1 MATLYEIDA
10 AIMDCVDTETGEIID
25 EEKLNALLMERSA
38 KLEGVALWIK
48 NLDSDAA
55 AIRAER
61 EALEKRQKAAEN
73 KATSLRAWLAN
84 ALSGQK
90 FSTARVAISY
100 RKSVSTEVDSECV
113 AKKWCRKKITL
124 RRLELLVFHQPLS
137 FAWTIR
143 RLLFFQY
150 NSPPARLPVHTTLF
164 RWRNT
169 FSRHNCCPA
178 LVYY

>member
-10 AIMDCVDTETGEIID
+10 AIMDCVDAETGEIID

-73 KATSLRAWLAN
+73 KAASLRIWLAN

-100 RKSVSTEVDSECV
+100 RKSVSTEVDSESV
-113 AKKWCRKKITL
+113 AKKWCRKKITYTPDKTAIKEAL
-124 RRLELLVFHQPLS
+124 LSGMKIKGCRLVEKQN
-137 FAWTIR
+137 I
-143 RLLFFQY
+143 QIK
-150 NSPPARLPVHTTLF
+150 
-164 RWRNT
+164 
-169 FSRHNCCPA
+169 
-178 LVYY
+178 

>member
-10 AIMDCVDTETGEIID
+10 AIMDCVDAESGEIID
-25 EEKLNALLMERSA
+25 EEQLNSLLMERSA

-73 KATSLRAWLAN
+73 KAASLRRWLTE
-84 ALSGQK
+84 ALGGQK

-100 RKSVSTEVDSECV
+100 KKSVSTEVDNESV
-113 AKKWCRKKITL
+113 AKKWCKKKITYTPDKTAIKEAML
-124 RRLELLVFHQPLS
+124 SGVKIKGCRLVEKQN
-137 FAWTIR
+137 I
-143 RLLFFQY
+143 QIK
-150 NSPPARLPVHTTLF
+150 
-164 RWRNT
+164 
-169 FSRHNCCPA
+169 
-178 LVYY
+178 

>member
-10 AIMDCVDTETGEIID
+10 DIINCVDAETGEIID

-73 KATSLRAWLAN
+73 KAASLRAWLAN
-84 ALSGQK
+84 ALGGQK
-90 FSTARVAISY
+90 FSTARVAVSY
-100 RKSVSTEVDSECV
+100 RKSVSTEVDSESV
-113 AKKWCRKKITL
+113 AKTWCRKKITYTPDKTSIKEAL
-124 RRLELLVFHQPLS
+124 LSGMKIKGCRLVEKQN
-137 FAWTIR
+137 I
-143 RLLFFQY
+143 QIK
-150 NSPPARLPVHTTLF
+150 
-164 RWRNT
+164 
-169 FSRHNCCPA
+169 
-178 LVYY
+178 

>member
-25 EEKLNALLMERSA
+25 EKKLNALLMERSA

-73 KATSLRAWLAN
+73 KAASLRIWLAN

-100 RKSVSTEVDSECV
+100 RKSVSTEVDSDI
-113 AKKWCRKKITL
+113 APKKWCKKKITYTPDKTAIKEAL
-124 RRLELLVFHQPLS
+124 LSGMKIKGCRLVEKQN
-137 FAWTIR
+137 I
-143 RLLFFQY
+143 QIK
-150 NSPPARLPVHTTLF
+150 
-164 RWRNT
+164 
-169 FSRHNCCPA
+169 
-178 LVYY
+178 

>member
-10 AIMDCVDTETGEIID
+10 AIVDCVDEETGEIID
-25 EEKLNALLMERSA
+25 EEKLNSLLMERSA

-73 KATSLRAWLAN
+73 KAASLRIWLAN

-100 RKSVSTEVDSECV
+100 RKSVSTVVDSESV
-113 AKKWCRKKITL
+113 AKKWCRKKIIYTPDKAAIKEAL
-124 RRLELLVFHQPLS
+124 LSGMKIKGCRLVEKQN
-137 FAWTIR
+137 I
-143 RLLFFQY
+143 QIK
-150 NSPPARLPVHTTLF
+150 
-164 RWRNT
+164 
-169 FSRHNCCPA
+169 
-178 LVYY
+178 

>member
-10 AIMDCVDTETGEIID
+10 AIMDSVDTETGEIID

-113 AKKWCRKKITL
+113 AKKWCRKKITYTPDKTAIKEAL
-124 RRLELLVFHQPLS
+124 LSGMKIKGCRLVEKQN
-137 FAWTIR
+137 I
-143 RLLFFQY
+143 QIK
-150 NSPPARLPVHTTLF
+150 
-164 RWRNT
+164 
-169 FSRHNCCPA
+169 
-178 LVYY
+178 